1 MKTIGFKC
9 TFLLYFLHL
18 SIHCPLRWNYRIE
31 PTKFLPISHE
41 ILSHGQLTRALLPTN
56 QIPCVL
62 VLRQSDHERPNR
74 ERCSLRKVSHLLI
87 HLRDSRLD
95 KFTLHAQEDL
105 LSQHTS

>member
-1 MKTIGFKC
+1 MSLDGITEQNQQ
-9 TFLLYFLHL
+9 T
-18 SIHCPLRWNYRIE
+18 
-31 PTKFLPISHE
+31 FLPISHE
-41 ILSHGQLTRALLPTN
+41 NLSHGQLTRALLSTN
-56 QIPCVL
+56 QIPCVF

-74 ERCSLRKVSHLLI
+74 KDVLWEKVSHLLI